1 MNAIGARAL
10 EMAAPQGKIRDVLL
24 PDTDLA
30 AGVQAVVVILLTVIV
45 VGLVRKER
53 ALVLLAL
60 GVGIFLL
67 SMMGLR
73 SLH

>member
-1 MNAIGARAL
+1 MNAIGARVL
-10 EMAAPQGKIRDVLL
+10 GMTAPQGKIRDVLL

-45 VGLVRKER
+45 IALVRKER
-53 ALVLLAL
+53 ALVLLAV

>member
-10 EMAAPQGKIRDVLL
+10 EMTAPRGKIRDVLL

-30 AGVQAVVVILLTVIV
+30 AGVQAVVVILLTVII

>member
-1 MNAIGARAL
+1 MNAVGARAL
-10 EMAAPQGKIRDVLL
+10 GMTAPQGKIRDVLL

-30 AGVQAVVVILLTVIV
+30 AGVQAIVVILLTIIV

-53 ALVLLAL
+53 ALVLLAV
-60 GVGIFLL
+60 GVGVFLL

-73 SLH
+73 LLH

>member
-1 MNAIGARAL
+1 MNTVGARAL
-10 EMAAPQGKIRDVLL
+10 GIAAPQGKIRDVLL

-30 AGVQAVVVILLTVIV
+30 AGVQAVVIIVLMIV
-45 VGLVRKER
+45 VAVLVRKER
-53 ALVLLAL
+53 ALVQLTF

-67 SMMGLR
+67 AMMGLR

>member
-1 MNAIGARAL
+1 M
-10 EMAAPQGKIRDVLL
+10 MAPEGKIRDVLL

-30 AGVQAVVVILLTVIV
+30 AGVQAVVIILLTIV
-45 VGLVRKER
+45 VVVLVRKER
-53 ALVLLAL
+53 ALVQLAL

-67 SMMGLR
+67 AMMGLR

>member
-1 MNAIGARAL
+1 MRA
-10 EMAAPQGKIRDVLL
+10 PSGKIRDVLL

-30 AGVQAVVVILLTVIV
+30 AGVQAIIVILLTVIV
-45 VGLVRKER
+45 IGLVRKER
-53 ALVLLAL
+53 ALVLLAV

-73 SLH
+73 ALH

>member
-10 EMAAPQGKIRDVLL
+10 GMTALRGKIRDLLL

-30 AGVQAVVVILLTVIV
+30 AGVQAIVVILLTIIV
-45 VGLVRKER
+45 VGLVRKEQ
-53 ALVLLAL
+53 ALVLLAV

>member
-1 MNAIGARAL
+1 MNVIGARAL
-10 EMAAPQGKIRDVLL
+10 GMTAPRGKIRDVLL

-30 AGVQAVVVILLTVIV
+30 AGVQAIVVILLTVIV
-45 VGLVRKER
+45 VALVRRER
-53 ALVLLAL
+53 SLVLLAV